1 MCLFID
7 ALNTF
12 FYLRLYG
19 IEYFKDHR
27 DNERKSAAAIHGLL
41 FLINCKGSHKQ
52 DSIYHSLC
60 YTGWNEK

>member
-27 DNERKSAAAIHGLL
+27 ENERKTAAAIHGLL
-41 FLINCKGSHKQ
+41 FLIN
-52 DSIYHSLC
+52 
-60 YTGWNEK
+60 